1 MWDTHTN
8 VLHLDLAE
16 GETMA
21 EGVYSL
27 SIDKY
32 NSSIHMISSLWSS
45 QQLLPPWVGSHVTK
59 NPVDATKIS
68 SVAVFWMLDDVGVD
82 KVVDKEVVA
91 QVEFANNESIAIPL
105 TDDGLLSPDLVV
117 GDFLFSG
124 SFYALTS
131 TGWYSPLLTTALPSN
146 LTETSLK
153 PTRTV
158 AGQAFYVQKPLIEPP
173 PPSR

>member
-1 MWDTHTN
+1 
-8 VLHLDLAE
+8 
-16 GETMA
+16 MA

-32 NSSIHMISSLWSS
+32 NSSIYMISSLWSS

-59 NPVDATKIS
+59 NPVDATQIS
-68 SVAVFWMLDDVGVD
+68 SVPVYWLLGDEEVA

-105 TDDGLLSPDLVV
+105 TDDGLLSPDLVA

-131 TGWYSPLLTTALPSN
+131 SGWYSPLLTTALPSN
-146 LTETSLK
+146 LTNISQDIILK
-153 PTRTV
+153 PSH
-158 AGQAFYVQKPLIEPP
+158 K
-173 PPSR
+173 SD

>member
-59 NPVDATKIS
+59 NPVDATQTS
-68 SVAVFWMLDDVGVD
+68 SVPVFWMLDDEGVD

-131 TGWYSPLLTTALPSN
+131 TGWYSPLLTTVLPSN

-153 PTRTV
+153 PTRMV

>member
-1 MWDTHTN
+1 M
-8 VLHLDLAE
+8 
-16 GETMA
+16 
-21 EGVYSL
+21 
-27 SIDKY
+27 
-32 NSSIHMISSLWSS
+32 
-45 QQLLPPWVGSHVTK
+45 TK
-59 NPVDATKIS
+59 NPVDATQTS
-68 SVAVFWMLDDVGVD
+68 SVPIFWLLDDEGVD
-82 KVVDKEVVA
+82 KVVYKEVLA

-146 LTETSLK
+146 LTDTSLK
-153 PTRTV
+153 PTRMV
-158 AGQAFYVQKPLIEPP
+158 AGQAFYVQKPLTEPP